1 MLDVMRLLQEEWRDL
16 VLCQDDFQ
24 KIQLIKYHSA
34 LIDTGKGSIIFGLSS
49 FAEGIDLPGKYCTH
63 VLIAKIPFA
72 VPNDPIEMTLSAWVE
87 QQGMNAFM
95 TLAVPDA
102 AFRLMQASG
111 RLLRSETDTGRI
123 TLFDERIVNKSYGK
137 QILDSLPPYR
147 REIFEDVVPLLSGN

>member
-1 MLDVMRLLQEEWRDL
+1 
-16 VLCQDDFQ
+16 
-24 KIQLIKYHSA
+24 
-34 LIDTGKGSIIFGLSS
+34 
-49 FAEGIDLPGKYCTH
+49 
-63 VLIAKIPFA
+63 
-72 VPNDPIEMTLSAWVE
+72 MTLSAWVE

-95 TLAVPDA
+95 TLAVPEA